1 MNTGINLKMEMFETN
16 EQKNATSKKI
26 QKNMFQYNRKIPG
39 RRRDDCIQN
48 ALKSTLFNE
57 IPLAIFYQDLNL
69 RYISVNQAF
78 AQFVGQSPENIVG
91 KSVTDLFPA
100 EQAEKLQASY
110 KLALK
115 TERKLTNIYQW
126 PTNDHGENLYLSI
139 FIAPFY
145 DNEGQIAGLVGTHD
159 DISHSMR
166 ASLIN
171 NNLLRENRLLTQKLF
186 SVQED
191 ERRSLAR
198 DLHDELG
205 QWLIAIQTEVEEIKK
220 IAGKNKP
227 LQSSI
232 RAVQKYAKSM
242 HKVIRSM
249 LQKLRPVLLDTLG
262 LTLCLYEQ
270 KKDWS
275 TRHPEIDYELV
286 IEDDFKNIDE
296 SISIIVYRIIQE
308 ALNNVCLHAQATKV
322 QICLS
327 REKNEYVN
335 LDHLCLRIKD
345 NGVGFDPNKDA
356 KGYGLL
362 GMRER
367 AIAACGDFTLRS
379 KPGEGTLI
387 LAKLPLAG
395 R

>member
-1 MNTGINLKMEMFETN
+1 MNTGINLKMKMFETN

-126 PTNDHGENLYLSI
+126 PTNDH
-139 FIAPFY
+139 
-145 DNEGQIAGLVGTHD
+145 
-159 DISHSMR
+159 
-166 ASLIN
+166 
-171 NNLLRENRLLTQKLF
+171 ENRLLTQKLF

-275 TRHPEIDYELV
+275 TRHPEIDYELI
-286 IEDDFKNIDE
+286 IEEDFKNIDE